1 MVVDGFGSSFGLV
14 WIIGSSLLVSSLVLC
29 GQQILSSVGNNSCP
43 LWATTLVLYGI
54 TTLVLCVQQLLS
66 SVGNNPCPLWA
77 TTLVLYGTTTLVL
90 YEQQPL
96 SSVGNNPCPLWDTP
110 PSVVT
115 FLFNWLVW
123 SVGQILG

>member
-1 MVVDGFGSSFGLV
+1 MVADGFGSSFGLV

-29 GQQILSSVGNNSCP
+29 GQQLLSSVGNNSCP
-43 LWATTLVLYGI
+43 LWN
-54 TTLVLCVQQLLS
+54 S
-66 SVGNNPCPLWA
+66 NPCPLWD
-77 TTLVLYGTTTLVL
+77 
-90 YEQQPL
+90 
-96 SSVGNNPCPLWDTP
+96 SRCPLWDTP